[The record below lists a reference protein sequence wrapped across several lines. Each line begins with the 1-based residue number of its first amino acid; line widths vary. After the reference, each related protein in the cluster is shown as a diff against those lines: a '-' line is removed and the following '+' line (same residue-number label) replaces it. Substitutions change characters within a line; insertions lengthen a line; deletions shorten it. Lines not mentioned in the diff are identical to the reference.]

1 MQTAD
6 PSKSE
11 ISINGQRRY
20 VCCICGRISLHKTKS
35 HGNIYCAK
43 HYKQIKKYGHPTDSN
58 PRTIYDRN
66 EIRIDGDVAYVDLYD
81 NKCNVIAAAIIDAE
95 DVPLIRYTK
104 WKLSNSGYA
113 MNTPKFSASNTHMSR
128 VILGVD
134 CIADHINYN
143 TLDNRKANLRPATK
157 AQNAMNHKAKGVR
170 ETDDGR
176 YYAYIKRNQRM
187 FNLGVYTY
195 QEEAEY
201 ARWYAE
207 RILFGDYAYPREMP
221 IIPEKRTASIKQ
233 YVDRKVQRL

>member
-134 CIADHINYN
+134 CIADHI
-143 TLDNRKANLRPATK
+143 
-157 AQNAMNHKAKGVR
+157 
-170 ETDDGR
+170 
-176 YYAYIKRNQRM
+176 
-187 FNLGVYTY
+187 
-195 QEEAEY
+195 
-201 ARWYAE
+201 
-207 RILFGDYAYPREMP
+207 MP
-221 IIPEKRTASIKQ
+221 ILNVISVCLIWVYIHTKKKLNMPDGMRSVYCLETMRIHAKCQLFQKKEPQASNNMLTGRCNDYNYRRSQ
-233 YVDRKVQRL
+233 CQNEWQGT